1 MRTMK
6 FKAGDTVI
14 SQGEDGDTAF
24 LISSGSVEVSIGE
37 DARLR
42 KIGTL
47 ETGDVFGE
55 MSLLEPGPRSATVT
69 AATDTECVVTNYEEF
84 MSSLQTD
91 PSKAV
96 EFMKTLVRRL
106 RHMNELVAS
115 MDPKR
120 RGFRDILRDWQKA
133 FEFDEEAMSDDE
145 RQRYYEM
152 MLYGM
157 RGPYG

>member
-6 FKAGDTVI
+6 FKAGDTI
-14 SQGEDGDTAF
+14 IAQGDDGDTAY
-24 LISSGSVEVSIGE
+24 LISDGSVDVMIGE
-37 DARLR
+37 GAKLK

-84 MSSLQTD
+84 INSLEKN
-91 PSKAV
+91 PERAV
-96 EFMKTLVRRL
+96 DFMKTLVRRL
-106 RHMNELVAS
+106 RHMNELVMS

-120 RGFRDILRDWQKA
+120 RGFRDIMRDWQKA
-133 FEFDEEAMSDDE
+133 FEFDEESMSEDE

>member
-1 MRTMK
+1 MRTVN
-6 FKAGDTVI
+6 FKAGDTII
-14 SQGEDGDTAF
+14 SQGEDGDTAY
-24 LISSGSVEVSIGE
+24 LISGGSVDVSIGE
-37 DARLR
+37 GAKLK

-47 ETGDVFGE
+47 EAGDVFGE
-55 MSLLEPGPRSATVT
+55 MSLLEPGPRSATVS
-69 AATDTECVVTNYEEF
+69 AATDTQCVVTNYQEFLASLEEN
-84 MSSLQTD
+84 
-91 PSKAV
+91 PERAV

-115 MDPKR
+115 MDPRR

-133 FEFDEEAMSDDE
+133 FEFDEESMSEEE

>member
-6 FKAGDTVI
+6 YKAGDTI
-14 SQGEDGDTAF
+14 IAQGDDGDTAY
-24 LISSGSVEVSIGE
+24 LISDGSVDVMIGE
-37 DARLR
+37 GTKLK

-47 ETGDVFGE
+47 GAGDVFGE

-69 AATDTECVVTNYEEF
+69 AATDTECVVTNYDEF
-84 MSSLQTD
+84 ITSLEKN
-91 PSKAV
+91 PERAV
-96 EFMKTLVRRL
+96 DFMKTLVRRL
-106 RHMNELVAS
+106 RHMNELVMS

-120 RGFRDILRDWQKA
+120 RGFRDIMRDWQKA
-133 FEFDEEAMSDDE
+133 FEFDEESMSEEE